1 MSRGSVDWLLVDGDS
16 AMMRGTASVNRE
28 PGYEFQASLADGPE
42 DTVRIRI
49 LDPDRNVV
57 YDSGVQVLRLRSGP
71 GRGFVDIRD

>member
-1 MSRGSVDWLLVDGDS
+1 
-16 AMMRGTASVNRE
+16 VNRE
-28 PGYEFQASLADGPE
+28 PGYEFQVSLSDGPE

-49 LDPDRNVV
+49 LDPDRNVI